1 MADPVP
7 RAHRQPMA
15 ECRNRCSHAVELQS
29 LNGLKSPLTA
39 VQQRSGEASG
49 IKNPQ
54 KCTMF
59 SLFRATAA
67 EMPIRVTPP
76 AATRSLP
83 KRTGPVTKLGSEH
96 GKDMP
101 LDAKRRRIDRMAV
114 PDLRHRRGGH
124 QEGHQPEGHHPV
136 ATVSR

>member
-1 MADPVP
+1 MLS
-7 RAHRQPMA
+7 
-15 ECRNRCSHAVELQS
+15 CR
-29 LNGLKSPLTA
+29 
-39 VQQRSGEASG
+39 G
-49 IKNPQ
+49 ITKPERPQ
-54 KCTMF
+54 IPAYSC
-59 SLFRATAA
+59 ATAIRRSQRDQESP
-67 EMPIRVTPP
+67 EMHDVQLVQGHGGRDADQGHPP